1 MEPIISPWWFYLIGI
16 AGYVNA
22 AFKIGAIVLGGLAL
36 LIGWDCDQEP
46 IRRFCIKMG
55 IAAVVMLFIS
65 AFIPDK
71 QTAYTMLAASMIT
84 PDNIQAVQGNIVDFI
99 ANVAKSMQEVK
110 Q

>member
-16 AGYVNA
+16 TGYVGWTL
-22 AFKIGAIVLGGLAL
+22 KIGALLLGFIAVIIGL
-36 LIGWDCDQEP
+36 DCDEESTKK
-46 IRRFCIKMG
+46 ICLVMAIS
-55 IAAVVMLFIS
+55 AVVMLFIS

-71 QTAYTMLAASMIT
+71 QTAYTMLAASVIT

-110 Q
+110 